1 MGLVVL
7 TASMASISDFAN
19 PFVTPMEELSIL
31 VDNVV
36 VKQAVLAGFRE
47 GIIGY
52 WPRDLDGEVEY
63 ITSSVYLPNLLLTF
77 VIISGDRL
85 KYKYIVLLLGERFL
99 LLALDKRVNAEE
111 VGNRLLSVI
120 RALYSTSSNRAF
132 LVYEE
137 VQ

>member
-1 MGLVVL
+1 MGLTVL
-7 TASMASISDFAN
+7 TANVAGVGDPTNYS
-19 PFVTPMEELSIL
+19 VTPMEELSIL

-63 ITSSVYLPNLLLTF
+63 ITNSVYLPNLLLAF
-77 VIISGDRL
+77 VIINGDEL

-99 LLALDKRVNAEE
+99 LLALDKRVDAEK
-111 VGNRLLSVI
+111 VGGRLLSVI
-120 RALYSTSSNRAF
+120 RAFYGVSSG
-132 LVYEE
+132 
-137 VQ
+137 